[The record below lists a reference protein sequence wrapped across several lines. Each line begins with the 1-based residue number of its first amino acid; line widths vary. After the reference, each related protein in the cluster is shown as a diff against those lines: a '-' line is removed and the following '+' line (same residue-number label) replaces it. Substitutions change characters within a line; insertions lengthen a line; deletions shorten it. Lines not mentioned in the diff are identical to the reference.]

1 MNTTPTRQRRSR
13 RSKIQAETRQAVVF
27 KYNQGLSVP
36 QISREVSLPRL
47 TVNEIIKLFTREGR
61 ILPKK
66 RGGNRRTILS
76 LEDKSYIREL
86 VDANPALTLKDII
99 EKISRERQVTVDV
112 NTVDRCLKD
121 FHYTLKQLVLVPL
134 RRNTLETIKK
144 RFLYAEEFSQLLCE
158 VEDKNL
164 IFIDEVGF
172 SVVSRT
178 KRGRSLSGTAP
189 ILITPATRSINI
201 SVLAAAHKYG
211 MLDCHINDTP
221 VTGEDF
227 KRYILNLKVK
237 AAELGLNTPVFI
249 LDNARIHHYSGL
261 RDVLVSEGIVLKYL
275 PPYSPMLNIIENC
288 FSKWKNHVLRSNAT
302 SEAMLRGLITAGM
315 EIITADDCDGFF
327 RKMLRAI
334 EISRRREPFN
344 E

>member
-1 MNTTPTRQRRSR
+1 
-13 RSKIQAETRQAVVF
+13 
-27 KYNQGLSVP
+27 
-36 QISREVSLPRL
+36 
-47 TVNEIIKLFTREGR
+47 IIKLFTREGR

-99 EKISRERQVTVDV
+99 EKISGERQVTVDV

-164 IFIDEVGF
+164 IFIDEVSF

-189 ILITPATRSINI
+189 ILITTAT
-201 SVLAAAHKYG
+201 K
-211 MLDCHINDTP
+211 
-221 VTGEDF
+221 
-227 KRYILNLKVK
+227 
-237 AAELGLNTPVFI
+237 
-249 LDNARIHHYSGL
+249 
-261 RDVLVSEGIVLKYL
+261 SETFL
-275 PPYSPMLNIIENC
+275 C
-288 FSKWKNHVLRSNAT
+288 
-302 SEAMLRGLITAGM
+302 
-315 EIITADDCDGFF
+315 
-327 RKMLRAI
+327 
-334 EISRRREPFN
+334 
-344 E
+344 